1 MDSMSGVCY
10 YCESKP
16 AVYRRHGKPSCS
28 ECHRAEIRAIVPPG
42 ELSEE
47 EEALRLKLMLSAFRR
62 AFEEE

>member
-1 MDSMSGVCY
+1 MDSMSSVCY

-16 AVYRRHGKPSCS
+16 ADNRRHGKPACS
-28 ECHRAEIRAIVPPG
+28 GCHRAKIRAIVPPG

-47 EEALRLKLMLSAFRR
+47 EEAFRLKLMLSTFRR